1 MLNIWWRSDGLSGRM
16 KKRKRSSLCGITC
29 SVIINKPAAI
39 HEIICCY
46 WTTLVHSWVHEFNQ
60 SLFHADRRQRACF
73 TPTFKSI
80 DSWPKVSALTVAVS
94 DLNEAIPETELL
106 DNSIQKGRAQ
116 LSVKARRHRPSRS
129 RYRDSVSSTEGD
141 DSLDRKV
148 SPHLCDITH

>member
-1 MLNIWWRSDGLSGRM
+1 M
-16 KKRKRSSLCGITC
+16 CVC
-29 SVIINKPAAI
+29 
-39 HEIICCY
+39 
-46 WTTLVHSWVHEFNQ
+46 
-60 SLFHADRRQRACF
+60 
-73 TPTFKSI
+73 
-80 DSWPKVSALTVAVS
+80 VS

-148 SPHLCDITH
+148 RHGVMEVTQT